1 MHSFAGIPWP
11 RNLLTWRPKWRLKNE
26 LVGNWNKAIVP
37 WQRHWA
43 SPIRPPHPWQ
53 LRVAAFPASKGPVL
67 VGAVQVLTDSN
78 ILPLVVI
85 TKEVI
90 GWITLPCTRDPQAH
104 RQLVRN
110 IIITITII
118 IYITTVLTILAK
130 IPMQAMTLRLPIL
143 IRYVNLTKKW
153 SKNELKTFV
162 KMNWFC
168 ASIV

>member
-43 SPIRPPHPWQ
+43 SPIRPLHPWQ

-90 GWITLPCTRDPQAH
+90 GWITLPCTRDLQAH
-104 RQLVRN
+104 RQLVKN

-118 IYITTVLTILAK
+118 IYFTTVLTILAK
-130 IPMQAMTLRLPIL
+130 IPMLAMTLRLPIL
-143 IRYVNLTKKW
+143 IRYRQTYFYICIF
-153 SKNELKTFV
+153 S
-162 KMNWFC
+162 
-168 ASIV
+168 